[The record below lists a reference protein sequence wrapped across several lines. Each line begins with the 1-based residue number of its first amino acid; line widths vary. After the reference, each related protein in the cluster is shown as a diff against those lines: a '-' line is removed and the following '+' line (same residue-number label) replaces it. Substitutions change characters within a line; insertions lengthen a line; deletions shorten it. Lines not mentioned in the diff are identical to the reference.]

1 MKKQNTFYRSLFV
14 MLFAFA
20 FAVAPFLT
28 LMQKT
33 HADGID
39 LKALNAETEAKAL
52 VQYGQLLAQFFNA
65 TQEAQKKS
73 SILRAD
79 LSKIE
84 GDGQRVKNDAAS
96 FRQNLQ
102 SLITKLK
109 SANKWD
115 DQLDADLST
124 ALGSRRVKGFLG
136 QNGGARRLFESALN
150 EINTIGGD
158 VDGAVA
164 NVKAKPSSAHAR
176 AKNGRGKC
184 FGLFVAV
191 AAAELLRMK
200 ETAKNIDDVYD
211 KNCGPGGG
219 GASPTE

>member
-1 MKKQNTFYRSLFV
+1 
-14 MLFAFA
+14 MLFAFS

-28 LMQKT
+28 LTQKT
-33 HADGID
+33 LADGID

-52 VQYGQLLAQFFNA
+52 VQYGQLLVQFFNA
-65 TQEAQKKS
+65 TQEAQKRAS
-73 SILRAD
+73 VLRAD

-84 GDGQRVKNDAAS
+84 GDGQKVKNDAS
-96 FRQNLQ
+96 GFRQNLQ

-109 SANKWD
+109 AANKWND
-115 DQLDADLST
+115 ALDADIST

-150 EINTIGGD
+150 EINDISAD
-158 VDGAVA
+158 VDSTVGKVR
-164 NVKAKPSSAHAR
+164 AKPSSAHAL
-176 AKNGRGKC
+176 AKNGKGKC

-211 KNCGPGGG
+211 KNCGSGGG